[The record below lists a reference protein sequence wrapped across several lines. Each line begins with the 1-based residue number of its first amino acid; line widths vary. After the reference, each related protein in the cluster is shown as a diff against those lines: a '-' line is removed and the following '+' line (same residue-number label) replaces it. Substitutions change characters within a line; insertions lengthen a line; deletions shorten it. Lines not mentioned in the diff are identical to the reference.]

1 MMFTVIL
8 HGTLR
13 HTLFCLRF
21 LHRYPQPC
29 LSKYSASSSSASVDN
44 IGFAIP
50 INSIMNIVEPIIEE
64 SYVSKPY
71 IGVSVVDVLEENQ
84 QYGIPASTVHWGRP

>member
-1 MMFTVIL
+1 
-8 HGTLR
+8 
-13 HTLFCLRF
+13 
-21 LHRYPQPC
+21 
-29 LSKYSASSSSASVDN
+29 
-44 IGFAIP
+44 
-50 INSIMNIVEPIIEE
+50 MNIVEPIIEE